1 MDLGLYGR
9 GIKPRGGSGASDL
22 KREDVH
28 AAVGRQPEIEAGAD
42 RKFPEPH
49 VLIAMRRS
57 REDDGRRVAALVRER
72 QAAPQSARG
81 VSYALAST
89 EQAAPMLPVARHSA
103 GGGVGRMSLSRGVAP
118 YARSHPSNVFVADH
132 PQHQSWSAHRSSRL
146 PRGAVG
152 STQSLVQAQE
162 PAALPEPSAAPLRRR
177 FATRS
182 SPVGRRSRVDRD
194 SRDTDSQS
202 SLGVRLIAL
211 AVRSRLSRLRQSH
224 RPGC

>member
-1 MDLGLYGR
+1 MAVRHLNRRSPDSEHNPALARLALDLGLYGR

-28 AAVGRQPEIEAGAD
+28 AAVGRQPEIEAGTD
-42 RKFPEPH
+42 WKFPEPH

-103 GGGVGRMSLSRGVAP
+103 GGGVGRMSLPEGSHRTRAAIRRTSSSRTTLSTRAGPPTDQVGCGGGRSA
-118 YARSHPSNVFVADH
+118 ARSRWCKRKNPPLFPSL
-132 PQHQSWSAHRSSRL
+132 QLLRSAAAS
-146 PRGAVG
+146 PRAPRPSV
-152 STQSLVQAQE
+152 
-162 PAALPEPSAAPLRRR
+162 AALKTPPQCR
-177 FATRS
+177 
-182 SPVGRRSRVDRD
+182 G
-194 SRDTDSQS
+194 
-202 SLGVRLIAL
+202 
-211 AVRSRLSRLRQSH
+211 
-224 RPGC
+224 